1 MGVTHI
7 SIRSSTA
14 RRLVLLAHWKSRS
27 CRSNLL
33 WHWNATAGTLQCSD
47 FDTKNCQLAMEGCKL
62 LNQPLW
68 QSPCSSRPS
77 TSTSVVRVLCL
88 HKADQPLRMSGL
100 CSLLLLSPAA
110 RSAPTGTMRTSS
122 SPLVFTAGV
131 DSHAVPLHGLA
142 LTP

>member
-1 MGVTHI
+1 MGLPHS

-14 RRLVLLAHWKSRS
+14 RRLVLLAHWKSRG
-27 CRSNLL
+27 CRRNLL

-47 FDTKNCQLAMEGCKL
+47 FDTKICQLAMEGCKL

-68 QSPCSSRPS
+68 QSPCIRPL
-77 TSTSVVRVLCL
+77 TSTSVVRVFCL

-100 CSLLLLSPAA
+100 CSLFLLTPAA
-110 RSAPTGTMRTSS
+110 RSAPPGMRRTSS
-122 SPLVFTAGV
+122 SPLITTAGV
-131 DSHAVPLHGLA
+131 RSDALPLHGLA